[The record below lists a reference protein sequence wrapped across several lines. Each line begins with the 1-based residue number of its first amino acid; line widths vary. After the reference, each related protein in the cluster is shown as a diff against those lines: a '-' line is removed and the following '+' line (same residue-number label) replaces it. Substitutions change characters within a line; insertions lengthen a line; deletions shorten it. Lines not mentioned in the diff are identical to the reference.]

1 MTDNNKWNKNCI
13 KKSNLK
19 RVEAAI
25 RIKRKAKYSTFDRKW
40 KKLADKLKNLQN
52 DPFDDH
58 KKQEALKVL
67 KEIDKKLD
75 EGSKGLHFLGVFT
88 AKKWREQRKEIKDQ
102 LNQMIKD
109 IKKCEPK
116 RERKIYLRELM
127 PKHIRNTLLE
137 QNKLNNYITK
147 QELEQQKQEL
157 EQQRQKYNNEKKK
170 LENQKQQLQ
179 QKLQQQLKEKNNV
192 TVPIKVTIEK
202 NGKYKNANLVSVN
215 WKKSEATV
223 KIDEGNNVKIPFV
236 NLVKII
242 NNKKKK
248 K

>member
-1 MTDNNKWNKNCI
+1 
-13 KKSNLK
+13 
-19 RVEAAI
+19 
-25 RIKRKAKYSTFDRKW
+25 
-40 KKLADKLKNLQN
+40 
-52 DPFDDH
+52 
-58 KKQEALKVL
+58 
-67 KEIDKKLD
+67 
-75 EGSKGLHFLGVFT
+75 
-88 AKKWREQRKEIKDQ
+88 
-102 LNQMIKD
+102 MIKD

-223 KIDEGNNVKIPFV
+223 KIDEIM
-236 NLVKII
+236 
-242 NNKKKK
+242 
-248 K
+248 